1 MARSLSGEVAIVGVG
16 ETPVGKVPGK
26 SALWFNAEATRV
38 ALRDAG
44 LDKSQVDGLLTGT
57 SFVAPFHRMS
67 VAVSEYLGIQPTF
80 SNTLEVSGATAA
92 ASVSLAA
99 AAIHSGLA
107 EVVVVC
113 CGDNMLSGMTR
124 DRAVQALVSSR
135 DPQYEAPFGLL
146 VPTTFALTAQRHMH
160 EYGTTPGQLARV
172 AVTMRE
178 HARRTP
184 GAQMT
189 APITVADVLASKMI
203 TTPYHVL
210 DCSLVSDGGV
220 AFVLTSAERARDGRT
235 KPVYVLGA
243 GESYTQEHIFCAESL
258 TTTGARI
265 SSERAYRMAGL
276 GPADMDVAGIYDCF
290 TGTVVTMVEDLG
302 FCDKGEGGPFVAA
315 GEITFGGR
323 IPTNTHGGLLSYAHP
338 GIPGGFFH
346 IAEVVRQLR
355 GEAHGRQVAGARLGL
370 VHSLGGG
377 FATNA
382 TIILGTERNG

>member
-92 ASVSLAA
+92 ASIGLAA

-107 EVVVVC
+107 EAVVVC

-160 EYGTTPGQLARV
+160 EYGTTREQMAQV

-184 GAQMT
+184 GAQMQ
-189 APITVADVLASKMI
+189 APITVQDVLASKPV

-220 AFVLTSAERARDGRT
+220 AFVLTSAERPRDFP
-235 KPVYVLGA
+235 KPPVYVLGA

-265 SSERAYRMAGL
+265 SSERAYRMAGV

-302 FCDKGEGGPFVAA
+302 FCRKGEGGPFV
-315 GEITFGGR
+315 EGGALSWPDGSL
-323 IPTNTHGGLLSYAHP
+323 PTNTHGGSLSEAYIH
-338 GIPGGFFH
+338 GLNH
-346 IAEVVRQLR
+346 VVEGVRSLR
-355 GEAHGRQVAGARLGL
+355 GESTSPVEGAEVCLVTSAACVPSSALLLGRR
-370 VHSLGGG
+370 
-377 FATNA
+377 
-382 TIILGTERNG
+382 